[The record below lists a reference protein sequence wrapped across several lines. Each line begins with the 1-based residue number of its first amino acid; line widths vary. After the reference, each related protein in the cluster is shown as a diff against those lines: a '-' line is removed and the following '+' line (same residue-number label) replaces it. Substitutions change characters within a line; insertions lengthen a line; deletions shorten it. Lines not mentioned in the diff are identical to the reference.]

1 MGLDPWVPGSPNGVP
16 TLKLEHTEKRDWRVK
31 NLILTT
37 NNSCAWNDLIHEFSI
52 PHRACLI
59 SSLPFPS
66 LFIPCRWVWL
76 DSNSG
81 AFSVKKAY
89 EINYRHPHL
98 SSNFD
103 FKKQWKAKLLPRLRL
118 FGWRLFFNIL
128 PSADVLIARSISV
141 TNSCVFC
148 NNGD

>member
-1 MGLDPWVPGSPNGVP
+1 M
-16 TLKLEHTEKRDWRVK
+16 
-31 NLILTT
+31 
-37 NNSCAWNDLIHEFSI
+37 
-52 PHRACLI
+52 
-59 SSLPFPS
+59 
-66 LFIPCRWVWL
+66 
-76 DSNSG
+76 
-81 AFSVKKAY
+81 KKAY

-141 TNSCVFC
+141 TTSCVFC
-148 NNGD
+148 KNGDETLIHIFNDCGFAGLLWFHVLNISSLDWQINDPQGLISLIFCE